1 MLLAALQ
8 NIPDDLYEAAALD
21 GATMWQ
27 QFRRITL
34 PMVRAA
40 NVVVL
45 LVMGLWTF
53 NEFNVPYLLF
63 GQAPP
68 NQARLLSMHIYVNSF
83 VNWNLG
89 LGAAMSV
96 LLLLALMA
104 ASLLYLRI
112 VVGGRTQHA

>member
-1 MLLAALQ
+1 MTLMSVFSGTERVT
-8 NIPDDLYEAAALD
+8 D
-21 GATMWQ
+21 
-27 QFRRITL
+27 RR
-34 PMVRAA
+34 RA
-40 NVVVL
+40 
-45 LVMGLWTF
+45 
-53 NEFNVPYLLF
+53 ELF
-63 GQAPP
+63 GNAPP

-96 LLLLALMA
+96 LALMA

>member
-1 MLLAALQ
+1 
-8 NIPDDLYEAAALD
+8 
-21 GATMWQ
+21 
-27 QFRRITL
+27 
-34 PMVRAA
+34 
-40 NVVVL
+40 
-45 LVMGLWTF
+45 
-53 NEFNVPYLLF
+53 
-63 GQAPP
+63 
-68 NQARLLSMHIYVNSF
+68 MHIYVNSF